1 METSSRLKIS
11 GEFDNIKQT
20 KRLCVTGETRITV
33 REHIVSK
40 PFAWAE
46 VRDLIPYLFLYI
58 RRGWIKPE
66 VYTLFKNHIF
76 IKFAILIS
84 ELIFGI

>member
-1 METSSRLKIS
+1 
-11 GEFDNIKQT
+11 
-20 KRLCVTGETRITV
+20 V

-58 RRGWIKPE
+58 RRGWIKPK